1 MPYPGDLNL
10 LRNRTISECLL
21 TNYLLGSY
29 TTMREVTSDTTS
41 IRSIAVIGSGLA
53 GLTAA
58 ILLGDSGHNVRVFEK
73 SRGPGGRLASK
84 RVANGSADIGAQYF
98 TSRNPGFTRFLDRWA
113 GPESYQIWNARFGYQ
128 TER

>member
-1 MPYPGDLNL
+1 
-10 LRNRTISECLL
+10 
-21 TNYLLGSY
+21 
-29 TTMREVTSDTTS
+29 MREVTSDTTS

-98 TSRNPGFTRFLDRWA
+98 T
-113 GPESYQIWNARFGYQ
+113 
-128 TER
+128 